1 MPFKKQYLAGESRE
15 TKSFKQNFSQAV
27 TQLLQPNNVDG
38 LRVIN
43 SLQRLS
49 RQMSVRNFSVG
60 EVISIAT
67 LRGLESIE
75 RKEEPIINAAAW
87 LTTVGTYIIRDMVK
101 AEIRNRQLVEKQ
113 TSLSENADIWDGL
126 LIGEEAQAV
135 DAAIK
140 LLSPEDQEILR
151 LRFILELSYKD
162 IQDYYLKQRDTS
174 TSIPALRKRL
184 ARAAQR
190 LRNKFIEMYWG

>member
-1 MPFKKQYLAGESRE
+1 
-15 TKSFKQNFSQAV
+15 
-27 TQLLQPNNVDG
+27 
-38 LRVIN
+38 
-43 SLQRLS
+43 
-49 RQMSVRNFSVG
+49 
-60 EVISIAT
+60 VISPADESDYSSFMAVQPYALLT
-67 LRGLESIE
+67 GLYSLSVTFCTITHLT
-75 RKEEPIINAAAW
+75 P